1 MKSEEFAAAMFVT
14 LTAFILHSSFI
25 FVDCLKIL
33 HSSFFILHLFL
44 YLCSKFS
51 KYTYKMQKSQI
62 VLMAAAVVALS
73 SCSKLGKLS
82 SDNFAVTPTP
92 LEAVGGQVPATING
106 TFPVKYMKKKAVVTV
121 TPVLKYQ
128 GGEAEGQSATFQGE
142 KVEGNATTI
151 QYKVGGTYTMK
162 TNFAY
167 IDPMQ
172 SSELYARFDA
182 KLGKKTV
189 SIPEV
194 KIGYGVLATSQ
205 LLSRCSMNGATAPD
219 AYQRIIAQ
227 KQEANI
233 KFLINQANLRAS
245 ELNSVSIRDL
255 GKILKEINDN
265 AETRALQNIEVSAY
279 ASPDGRYELNEK
291 LAEKRQNVS
300 SDYLKGELKKIKMKA
315 DVDTK
320 YTAEDWAGFQE
331 LISKS
336 NLQDKEIILRV
347 LSMYQDPEEREQQI
361 SNMSEVYTDIKESIL
376 PDVNYEVIGRSDEQ
390 IIDQFQQ
397 DPSKLSVEE
406 MVYGA
411 NKLTKNEAER
421 KQWNEAIAK
430 QYPSDYRALNNMAQQ
445 AIAEGNKAAAE
456 NYLKQ
461 AASVSKNAPEVNTN
475 LALLALQ
482 SGDVNAAETYLAK
495 GSGSDTFKEVM
506 GNLNIAKG
514 NYTQAA
520 NDLAGA
526 NTNSA
531 ALAQILAKDYTSA
544 KKTLAAIKNAD
555 AITSY
560 LQAILAART
569 GDANTLATSLKS
581 AIQQDPTLASR
592 AANDLEFAKFAS
604 TIKSIVR

>member
-1 MKSEEFAAAMFVT
+1 
-14 LTAFILHSSFI
+14 
-25 FVDCLKIL
+25 
-33 HSSFFILHLFL
+33 
-44 YLCSKFS
+44 
-51 KYTYKMQKSQI
+51 
-62 VLMAAAVVALS
+62 
-73 SCSKLGKLS
+73 
-82 SDNFAVTPTP
+82 
-92 LEAVGGQVPATING
+92 
-106 TFPVKYMKKKAVVTV
+106 
-121 TPVLKYQ
+121 
-128 GGEAEGQSATFQGE
+128 
-142 KVEGNATTI
+142 
-151 QYKVGGTYTMK
+151 
-162 TNFAY
+162 
-167 IDPMQ
+167 
-172 SSELYARFDA
+172 
-182 KLGKKTV
+182 
-189 SIPEV
+189 
-194 KIGYGVLATSQ
+194 
-205 LLSRCSMNGATAPD
+205 MNGATAPD

-245 ELNSVSIRDL
+245 ELNSVSIKDL

-347 LSMYQDPEEREQQI
+347 LSMYQEPEEREQQI

-376 PDVNYEVIGRSDEQ
+376 PELRRARLIVNYEVIGRSDEQ

-411 NKLTKNEAER
+411 NKLTKDEATR

-445 AIAEGNKAAAE
+445 AIAEGNAEAAD

-461 AASVSKNAPEVNTN
+461 AAGVSKNAPEVNTN
-475 LALLALQ
+475 LALLALKN
-482 SGDVNAAETYLAK
+482 GDVNAAETYLAK

-520 NDLAGA
+520 TDLAGVKS
-526 NTNSA
+526 NSA
-531 ALAQILAKDYTSA
+531 ALAQILAKDYASA
-544 KKTLAAIKNAD
+544 KKTLASVQNAD
-555 AITSY
+555 AVTSY
-560 LQAILAART
+560 LQAVLAART
-569 GDANTLATSLKS
+569 GDTTTLASALKS
-581 AIQQDPTLASR
+581 AVSQDGTLAAR
-592 AANDLEFAKFAS
+592 AANDLEFAKYAN
-604 TIKSIVR
+604 IVKSIIK

>member
-1 MKSEEFAAAMFVT
+1 MS
-14 LTAFILHSSFI
+14 
-25 FVDCLKIL
+25 
-33 HSSFFILHLFL
+33 
-44 YLCSKFS
+44 
-51 KYTYKMQKSQI
+51 
-62 VLMAAAVVALS
+62 AAVLALS

-82 SDNFAVTPTP
+82 SDNFTVTPTP

-106 TFPVKYMKKKAVVTV
+106 TFPVKYMKKKAQVTV

-128 GGEAEGQSATFQGE
+128 GGEVEGQSASFQGE

-151 QYKVGGTYTMK
+151 NYKAGGVYTMK
-162 TNFAY
+162 TNFTY
-167 IDPMQ
+167 IEPMQ

-182 KLGKKTV
+182 KLGKKSVT
-189 SIPEV
+189 IPDV

-205 LLSRCSMNGATAPD
+205 LLTRCQMKGATAPD
-219 AYQRIIAQ
+219 AFQRVIAQ

-245 ELNSVSIRDL
+245 ELNSVSIKEL
-255 GKILKEINDN
+255 GNILKEINDN
-265 AETRALQNIEVSAY
+265 AETRVLQNIEISAY
-279 ASPDGRYELNEK
+279 ASPDGKYDFNEK

-300 SDYLKGELKKIKMKA
+300 SDYMKEELKKIQMKA

-320 YTAEDWAGFQE
+320 YTAEDWEGFQE
-331 LISKS
+331 LVSKS
-336 NLQDKEIILRV
+336 NLQDKEVILRV
-347 LSMYQDPEEREQQI
+347 LSMYQEPEEREKQI

-376 PDVNYEVIGRSDEQ
+376 PELRRARLIVNYEVIGRSDEQ
-390 IIDQFQQ
+390 ILAQFQK
-397 DPSKLSVEE
+397 DPSKLSVDELI
-406 MVYGA
+406 YGA
-411 NKLTKNEAER
+411 NKLVKDEVTR
-421 KQWNEAIAK
+421 KQWNETIAK
-430 QYPSDYRALNNMAQQ
+430 QYPNDYRALNNMAEQ
-445 AIAEGNKAAAE
+445 AIAEGNTEAA
-456 NYLKQ
+456 NSYLKQ

-475 LALLALQ
+475 LALLSLKN
-482 SGDVNAAETYLAK
+482 GDVNAAETNLAK

-520 NDLAGA
+520 SDLSGT

-544 KKTLAAIKNAD
+544 KKTLAAIKNPD

-569 GDANTLATSLKS
+569 GETNTLESALKS
-581 AIQQDPTLASR
+581 AIQQDGTMAAR
-592 AANDLEFAKFAS
+592 AANDPEFSKYES
-604 TIKSIVR
+604 IIKSILK